1 MTTCV
6 VLLRGVNVGGHNRVP
21 MAELRAVCEGAGA
34 TDVRTYVQS
43 GNAVLTWPGTA
54 VALERAVADGLTG
67 RLGLTVPVMA
77 RTAGELAAVVDGCP
91 WPELDPTLLHVA
103 FCAGAPDLTGV
114 DPDGFAPELL
124 AVGDRALYLFHADGV
139 QRSRLARLRVGT
151 EMTARNWRTVT
162 ALHQLA
168 TPG

>member
-21 MAELRAVCEGAGA
+21 MPDLRALCASVGA

-43 GNAVLTWPGTA
+43 GNAVLTWAGPTA
-54 VALERAVADGLTG
+54 ALERAVADALTQG
-67 RLGLTVPVMA
+67 LGLTVPVLA
-77 RTAGELAAVVDGCP
+77 RTAGELAAVVAGCP
-91 WPELDPTLLHVA
+91 WPGLDPARLHVA
-103 FCAGAPDLTGV
+103 FCAGEPDLTGV
-114 DPDGFAPELL
+114 DPDGYAPELL

-151 EMTARNWRTVT
+151 ATTARNWRTVT
-162 ALHQLA
+162 ALHELA
-168 TPG
+168 ASG

>member
-6 VLLRGVNVGGHNRVP
+6 VLLRGVNVGRHNRLA
-21 MAELRAVCEGAGA
+21 MADLRSVCETAGA

-43 GNAVLTWPGTA
+43 GNAVLTWPGTTA
-54 VALERAVADGLTG
+54 ALELAVADGLTR

-77 RTAGELAAVVDGCP
+77 RTAAELAAVVARCP

-103 FCAGAPDLTGV
+103 FCAGTPDLTGV
-114 DPDGFAPELL
+114 DLDGYAPERV
-124 AVGDRALYLFHADGV
+124 AVGERALYLFHAEGV

-151 EMTARNWRTVT
+151 DLTARNWRTVT